1 VAALKAAATLRA
13 EAELAA
19 DADHWA
25 RQPKSAQI
33 RRAVGLALAK
43 GSWVAYQRLM
53 LDLERAEAE
62 ERSALTAEAAA
73 ADDATPDGAL
83 IAAAVD
89 PLASLPRHLAVEAFR
104 QLGARLYLP
113 TAYADGSP
121 IAPLDGAP

>member
-1 VAALKAAATLRA
+1 
-13 EAELAA
+13 
-19 DADHWA
+19 
-25 RQPKSAQI
+25 
-33 RRAVGLALAK
+33 
-43 GSWVAYQRLM
+43 M

-73 ADDATPDGAL
+73 ADDATPDSVL

-113 TAYADGSP
+113 TSYADGSP

>member
-1 VAALKAAATLRA
+1 MIGACCGIAGAAVATARALGVSHRSPSTPSRDSLSHVPFFSRPLAPKPS
-13 EAELAA
+13 AA
-19 DADHWA
+19 DHA
-25 RQPKSAQI
+25 
-33 RRAVGLALAK
+33 
-43 GSWVAYQRLM
+43 
-53 LDLERAEAE
+53 
-62 ERSALTAEAAA
+62 AAA
-73 ADDATPDGAL
+73 ADDATPDSTL